1 MSATDP
7 AAFVAAVPSLGV
19 AFAALEGL
27 GLGAGLIIA
36 IGAQNAYVLRQGLR
50 RQHVFAVTTVCFLID
65 CTLIALGAGG
75 FASLL
80 RAVPSLPS
88 LAAWGGAAFLA
99 AYSLRAFAAAL
110 RPQTLQAADA
120 AAAGRRGAAITTA
133 LALSLLNP
141 HVYLDTVVLLGG
153 VAARYAGE
161 ERLAFALGA
170 MAASGLWFY
179 GLGYGA
185 RTLAPLFASARAWRL
200 LDGFVGC
207 VMAVLAIS
215 LAVGELS

>member
-1 MSATDP
+1 MFATIP
-7 AAFVAAVPSLGV
+7 AAALAAI
-19 AFAALEGL
+19 EGI

-36 IGAQNAYVLRQGLR
+36 IGAQNAFVLRQGLR
-50 RQHVFAVTTVCFLID
+50 RQHVFAVASLCFLID

-75 FASLL
+75 FAGLL
-80 RAVPSLPS
+80 RAVPSLPDI
-88 LAAWGGAAFLA
+88 AAWGGALFLA
-99 AYSLRAFAAAL
+99 GYSLRAFASAL
-110 RPQTLQAADA
+110 RPQVL
-120 AAAGRRGAAITTA
+120 AAGNGAGGGSLKAAVTTA

-153 VAARYAGE
+153 IAARYPGD

-170 MAASGLWFY
+170 MLASGLWFY

-185 RTLAPLFASARAWRL
+185 RRLAPLFATPQAWRL

-207 VMAVLAIS
+207 VMAVLAAS
-215 LAVGELS
+215 LVIGQLGSGSG